1 MITNIGLDSIISC
14 LNTTYNYLAI
24 GNGNTPVAINDTE
37 LNSELYREETTNT
50 INSSSINSNTIN
62 YYSRFIISNNS
73 VIKELG
79 LFSANSGGD
88 MFFRKVISDIIVK
101 DGYKLDVFVEV
112 SVSESE

>member
-1 MITNIGLDSIISC
+1 MITNIGLDNIISY
-14 LNTTYNYLAI
+14 LNNTYNYLAVGI
-24 GNGNTPVAINDTE
+24 GDTPSTIDDTE
-37 LNSELYREETTNT
+37 LDSELYRKITTNT
-50 INSSSINSNTIN
+50 INSSSINSNTIQ
-62 YYSRFIISNNS
+62 YYSRFNISNNS

-112 SVSESE
+112 SVSE